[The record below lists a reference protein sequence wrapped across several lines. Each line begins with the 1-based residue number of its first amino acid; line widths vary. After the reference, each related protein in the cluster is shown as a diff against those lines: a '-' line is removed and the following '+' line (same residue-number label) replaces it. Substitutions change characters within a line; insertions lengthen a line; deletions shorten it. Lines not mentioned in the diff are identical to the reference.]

1 MNEPG
6 HHEDEPGRHE
16 TMSTSPLM
24 PAPEACSTSAEPARD
39 PRQPS
44 AAAPAAA
51 VAPAAATDSARASAA
66 ASPAPRIAVVI
77 GTGGIGGALA
87 EALRSAAEYDEVVVL
102 GRRSTPAVDLLDEAS
117 IAAAARWLAARGAPE
132 LVIDATGIL
141 HGPGMAP
148 EKSWREL
155 DPATLAQAF
164 AINAIGPALL
174 MKHFLPLLPRERR
187 AVFATLS
194 ARVGS
199 IGDNRLGGWYAYR
212 ASKAA
217 LNQLVRTAAVE
228 LRRSRPQ
235 AICVALHPGTVD
247 TGLSAPFAK
256 SGLQVQAPAEAAAR
270 LLAVIGRLGPN
281 DSGEFFDHRGEPVP
295 W

>member
-6 HHEDEPGRHE
+6 HYEA
-16 TMSTSPLM
+16 MSTSPLM
-24 PAPEACSTSAEPARD
+24 PAPDACSTSAEPASD
-39 PRQPS
+39 PRQS
-44 AAAPAAA
+44 SAAAAPA
-51 VAPAAATDSARASAA
+51 TDAARASAA
-66 ASPAPRIAVVI
+66 ASPAHRIAVVI
-77 GTGGIGGALA
+77 GSGGIGGALA

-102 GRRSTPAVDLLDEAS
+102 GRRSTPALDLLDEAS
-117 IAAAARWLAARGAPE
+117 IAACARWLAARGAPE

-174 MKHFLPLLPRERR
+174 MKHFLPLLPRDRR

-194 ARVGS
+194 AKVGS

-217 LNQLVRTAAVE
+217 LNQLVRTASIE
-228 LRRSRPQ
+228 LRRGRPQ

-256 SGLQVQAPAEAAAR
+256 SGLQVQAPALAAQR
-270 LLAVIGRLGPN
+270 LLTVLGGLKAE
-281 DSGEFFDHRGEPVP
+281 DSGQFFDYRGERLP

>member
-6 HHEDEPGRHE
+6 QSD
-16 TMSTSPLM
+16 TMSASPLA
-24 PAPEACSTSAEPARD
+24 PAPDAGSTAVPKRD
-39 PRQPS
+39 PRATSVP
-44 AAAPAAA
+44 A
-51 VAPAAATDSARASAA
+51 VAPDPARASAA
-66 ASPAPRIAVVI
+66 TSAVRRIAVVI
-77 GTGGIGGALA
+77 GSGGIGGALA
-87 EALRSAAEYDEVVVL
+87 EALRSAAEYDEVVTL
-102 GRRSTPAVDLLDEAS
+102 GRRSTPALDLLDEAS
-117 IAAAARWLAARGAPE
+117 IAACARWLAARGAPE

-141 HGPGMAP
+141 HGPDMAP

-155 DPATLAQAF
+155 DPATLALAF

-174 MKHFLPLLPRERR
+174 MKHFLPLLPRARR

-194 ARVGS
+194 AKVGS

-217 LNQLVRTAAVE
+217 LNQLVRTASVE
-228 LRRSRPQ
+228 LRRSRAQ

-256 SGLQVQAPAEAAAR
+256 SGLQVQAPALAAQR
-270 LLAVIGRLGPN
+270 LLGVLAGLKAE
-281 DSGEFFDHRGEPVP
+281 DSGQFFDYRGELLP